1 MRRTLPTTGW
11 KTILLSSVI
20 ALGVAGCTTDEPE
33 AAPVA
38 PATTAATTSATASAT
53 TATASVEAVPEV
65 EGDTLPIDALPEVPR
80 TAQQACPY
88 LDTQWVADTNGQRM
102 TGLGIDQRFST
113 PACVF
118 WSFPE
123 EPQLTVIVREMPTV
137 EEAIAVVDWAAPIDS
152 TEPAEEPE
160 GWSGGRRGG
169 TETSG
174 ALYTV
179 QKDTTAVVVFT
190 NQQQS
195 LKAQLVAEEV
205 ITNLGL

>member
-1 MRRTLPTTGW
+1 MRRTLPTTGL

-20 ALGVAGCTTDEPE
+20 ALGVAGCTTEEPG

-38 PATTAATTSATASAT
+38 PATTATTSATASAT

-102 TGLGIDQRFST
+102 TGLGIDERFAT

-123 EPQLTVIVREMPTV
+123 EPQLTVIVREMATV
-137 EEAIAVVDWAAPIDS
+137 DDAIAVVDWAAPIDT

-160 GWSGGRRGG
+160 GWSGGRLGGSGG
-169 TETSG
+169 TG
-174 ALYTV
+174 ALYAV

-190 NQQQS
+190 NQDQS

-205 ITNLGL
+205 ITNLRL

>member
-38 PATTAATTSATASAT
+38 SATTSATTS
-53 TATASVEAVPEV
+53 TASVETVPEAD
-65 EGDTLPIDALPEVPR
+65 GDKLPIDALPEVPR
-80 TAQQACPY
+80 TAQQECPY
-88 LDTQWVADTNGQRM
+88 LSAQWVADTNGQRM

-169 TETSG
+169 RETSG
-174 ALYTV
+174 ALYAV

>member
-1 MRRTLPTTGW
+1 MRRTLPTTGL

-20 ALGVAGCTTDEPE
+20 ALGVSGCTTDEPE
-33 AAPVA
+33 AAPA
-38 PATTAATTSATASAT
+38 PATTS
-53 TATASVEAVPEV
+53 AVPV
-65 EGDTLPIDALPEVPR
+65 ETVPEANVDALPVDALPEVPR
-80 TAQQACPY
+80 AAQQACPY

-102 TGLGIDQRFST
+102 TGLGIDERFAT

-123 EPQLTVIVREMPTV
+123 EPQLTVIVREMATV
-137 EEAIAVVDWAAPIDS
+137 DDAIAVVDWAAPIDT

-160 GWSGGRRGG
+160 GWSGGRLGGSGG
-169 TETSG
+169 TG
-174 ALYTV
+174 ALYAV

-190 NQQQS
+190 NQDQS

-205 ITNLGL
+205 ITNLRL

>member
-1 MRRTLPTTGW
+1 MRRTLPTTGL

-20 ALGVAGCTTDEPE
+20 ALGMAGCTTDEPE
-33 AAPVA
+33 AAPA
-38 PATTAATTSATASAT
+38 PATTSAVP
-53 TATASVEAVPEV
+53 VETVPEV
-65 EGDTLPIDALPEVPR
+65 NVDALPVDALPEVPR

-102 TGLGIDQRFST
+102 TGLGIDERFTT

-123 EPQLTVIVREMPTV
+123 EPQLTVIVREMATV
-137 EEAIAVVDWAAPIDS
+137 DDAIAVVDWAAPIDT

-160 GWSGGRRGG
+160 GWSGGRLGG
-169 TETSG
+169 SGGSG
-174 ALYTV
+174 ALYAV
-179 QKDTTAVVVFT
+179 QKNTTAVVVFT
-190 NQQQS
+190 NQDQS

-205 ITNLGL
+205 ITNLRL

>member
-1 MRRTLPTTGW
+1 MRRTLPTTGL

-20 ALGVAGCTTDEPE
+20 ALGVAGCTTEEPG

-38 PATTAATTSATASAT
+38 PATTATTSATASAP